1 MTRALFHFPG
11 LRRLLVPAAASLAL
25 VLPVLLQERV
35 QAEDLPSHL
44 YNTWLVL
51 RVKSGEPLGLEIV
64 PQYSNVLFD
73 WWLEGLW
80 RIGGPAFGRCPTR
93 S

>member
-1 MTRALFHFPG
+1 
-11 LRRLLVPAAASLAL
+11 
-25 VLPVLLQERV
+25 
-35 QAEDLPSHL
+35 
-44 YNTWLVL
+44 
-51 RVKSGEPLGLEIV
+51 VKSGEPLGLEIV